1 MEKAM
6 TGTFA
11 PLGQTGLVPVLTVE
25 RPEDALPIA
34 EALIAGGLPVAEVT
48 FRTAGAAKAIAAMAK
63 VPGLFLGAG
72 TVLKPEQVD
81 QALDLGARYALAPGF
96 DPKVAARALE
106 KKLPFIPGVCTPS
119 EIGLA
124 LASGFGVLKFFP
136 AEPAGGA
143 AYLKAVSAPFRDAR
157 FVPTGGIG
165 PEQLSAYAALPSVL
179 AVGGSWMVAPK
190 LIQERRFDEI
200 TRLAKAAVEIVA
212 KVRGLTPQPPL
223 HA

>member
-1 MEKAM
+1 
-6 TGTFA
+6 
-11 PLGQTGLVPVLTVE
+11 
-25 RPEDALPIA
+25 
-34 EALIAGGLPVAEVT
+34 
-48 FRTAGAAKAIAAMAK
+48 
-63 VPGLFLGAG
+63 
-72 TVLKPEQVD
+72 
-81 QALDLGARYALAPGF
+81 LDLGARYALAPGF